1 MIRKNLNR
9 YIGKDIGNEKV
20 GEKVKKLS
28 NRRIAFLVETETL
41 EGAMHEKV
49 SSKDIEDP
57 ELAELWRKASVL
69 FDELKPI
76 ESEE

>member
-1 MIRKNLNR
+1 MA
-9 YIGKDIGNEKV
+9 
-20 GEKVKKLS
+20 KKLS

-57 ELAELWRKASVL
+57 ELDELWRKAAVL

-76 ESEE
+76 RAEIMYILRAAESEE

>member
-1 MIRKNLNR
+1 MQ
-9 YIGKDIGNEKV
+9 EK
-20 GEKVKKLS
+20 
-28 NRRIAFLVETETL
+28 I
-41 EGAMHEKV
+41 

-76 ESEE
+76 RAEIMCILRAAESEE

>member
-1 MIRKNLNR
+1 M
-9 YIGKDIGNEKV
+9 
-20 GEKVKKLS
+20 KKLS

-57 ELAELWRKASVL
+57 ELAELWRKARDL
-69 FDELKPI
+69 LGKLK

>member
-1 MIRKNLNR
+1 M
-9 YIGKDIGNEKV
+9 
-20 GEKVKKLS
+20 KKLS
-28 NRRIAFLVETETL
+28 NMRIAFLVETETL

-57 ELAELWRKASVL
+57 ELAELWRKAAAL

-76 ESEE
+76 RAEIFKILRAAESED

>member
-1 MIRKNLNR
+1 MGTL
-9 YIGKDIGNEKV
+9 
-20 GEKVKKLS
+20 KKLS
-28 NRRIAFLVETETL
+28 NRRIAFLVESETL
-41 EGAMHEKV
+41 EVAMHEKV

-76 ESEE
+76 RAEIFKILIAAESEG

>member
-1 MIRKNLNR
+1 M
-9 YIGKDIGNEKV
+9 G

-57 ELAELWRKASVL
+57 ELAELWRKAAVL

-76 ESEE
+76 PAEIFKILRAAESEE